1 MLHRR
6 VVVLAVAMLSACAL
20 VVPTAGAQATNP
32 VPYALKTRIPVPTWA
47 GTDSSAIS
55 VDISWIDPAFGLFVI
70 GDRTGAAIE
79 TFDAKRYTFIKA
91 AGQGAFVGPGPTG
104 AAGPNGVTVVGPN
117 EVAGGDGDST
127 LKVVNLDTGEIQSVD
142 TGGTHRVDEMAY
154 DPVSDILVVANDREG
169 EAGNYTGNFITIIK
183 VHPLSIL
190 GKIPCPQC
198 TTGIEQ
204 PLVVNGR
211 FYVALP
217 TTTANPGGEIV
228 LVNTT
233 TMKIDQVIKTS
244 DCKPTGL
251 AAGIGG
257 LFVAGGGGC
266 VIDPRSGT
274 GTPITDAGGD
284 EIATLPGRGIYAFV
298 IAGTQTLNLVD
309 AGTNEVYQKLP
320 IALGHNLAANPENG
334 EIWIPD
340 YQTKSVLVFAPVT
353 SLGGG
358 TK

>member
-6 VVVLAVAMLSACAL
+6 VIALAVTIVSAFAL

-32 VPYALKTRIPVPTWA
+32 VPYALKTRIPIPTWA
-47 GTDSSAIS
+47 GVDSSTIS

-70 GDRTGAAIE
+70 GDRTGAAVE
-79 TFDAKRYTFIKA
+79 TFDAKRYTFLAA

-104 AAGPNGVTVVGPN
+104 SAGPNGVTVVGPN

-127 LKVVNLDTGEIQSVD
+127 LKIVNLDTGEIQSLN

-154 DPVSDILVVANDREG
+154 DAATDILVAANDREG
-169 EAGNYTGNFITIIK
+169 ETANFITVFK
-183 VHPLSIL
+183 AHPLSIL

-198 TTGIEQ
+198 VGGIEQ

-211 FYVALP
+211 FYIAIP
-217 TTTANPGGEIV
+217 TTTANAGGEID
-228 LVNTT
+228 LLNTT
-233 TMKIDQVIKTS
+233 TMKVDQVIKVS
-244 DCKPTGL
+244 DCRPTGL
-251 AAGIGG
+251 ASGIGG
-257 LFVAGGGGC
+257 MFVAGGGGC
-266 VIDPRSGT
+266 VIDPRSGM
-274 GTPITDAGGD
+274 GAPITDAGGD

-309 AGTNEVYQKLP
+309 AGTNEVFQKLP
-320 IALGHNLAANPENG
+320 VALGHNLAANPDNG

-340 YQTKSVLVFAPVT
+340 YQSKSVLVFAPVT

>member
-1 MLHRR
+1 MLLRR
-6 VVVLAVAMLSACAL
+6 GVVLAMTIAFGFAL
-20 VVPTAGAQATNP
+20 VVSTAAAQATNP
-32 VPYALKTRIPVPTWA
+32 VPYALKTRIPIPTWA
-47 GTDSSAIS
+47 GLDSSTIS

-79 TFDAKRYTFIKA
+79 TFDSKRYTFITA

-104 AAGPNGVTVVGPN
+104 TAGPNGVTIVGPN

-127 LKVVNLDTGEIQSVD
+127 LKIVNLDTGEIQSIS
-142 TGGTHRVDEMAY
+142 TGGTRRVDEMAY
-154 DPVSDILVVANDREG
+154 DPGSDILVAANDREG
-169 EAGNYTGNFITIIK
+169 EAGNYTGNFLTVFK
-183 VHPLSIL
+183 VHPLTIV

-198 TTGIEQ
+198 VTGIEQ

-211 FYVALP
+211 FYVAIP
-217 TTTANPGGEIV
+217 TTTANPGGEIQ
-228 LVNTT
+228 LINTA
-233 TMKIDQVIKTS
+233 TMKIDQVIKVS
-244 DCKPTGL
+244 DCRPTGL
-251 AAGIGG
+251 GQGIGG
-257 LFVAGGGGC
+257 MFVAGGGGC

-274 GTPITDAGGD
+274 GMPITDAGGD

-320 IALGHNLAANPENG
+320 VALGHNLAANPENG

-340 YQTKSVLVFAPVT
+340 YQSKSVLVFAPVT

-358 TK
+358 SK